1 MLATCEQKD
10 GWEADGHQYHHQP
23 VGPRRYLEH
32 VKENVYRIQDEPA
45 HDQVEDP
52 DPDNVAVLQLIKES
66 KLNCRVVRV
75 H

>member
-1 MLATCEQKD
+1 
-10 GWEADGHQYHHQP
+10 
-23 VGPRRYLEH
+23 

-75 H
+75 Q